1 MGKIAFL
8 GDSITKATDYGGV
21 TQPDTFAYKIGIGAG
36 YSAAQIINAG
46 VSSDTMAGMVARLGT
61 DVFAKG
67 ASVCCCMPMTND
79 AHSGTT
85 VASFKASL
93 TAFVTQCRDNGV
105 KPVFM
110 SPPLYRGNET
120 VMAETNA
127 FLAALQDVAAANA
140 VPLIDYC
147 RESAWAYLCNS
158 AAWALRYVD
167 YVHQTVA
174 GHSAIAEFALRS
186 STAMCF
192 TADIVKPDPLQVLAL
207 ASADLGLD
215 PSSATK
221 QAALRQARAAFP

>member
-21 TQPDTFAYKIGIGAG
+21 MQPDTFAYKIGIGAG

-61 DVFAKG
+61 DVFGKG
-67 ASVCCCMPMTND
+67 ANVCCCMPMTND

-93 TAFVTQCRDNGV
+93 AAFVTQCRANGV

-110 SPPLYRGNET
+110 SPPVYRGNET
-120 VMAETNA
+120 VMAETNT
-127 FLAALQDVAAANA
+127 FLGALQDVAAANS

-158 AAWALRYVD
+158 AGWALRYVD

-174 GHSAIAEFALRS
+174 GHAAIAEFALRS
-186 STAMCF
+186 GNAVHF
-192 TADIVKPDPLQVLAL
+192 TADVAAPDPLKTLAV
-207 ASADLGLD
+207 ACADFALD
-215 PSSATK
+215 QSSVTK
-221 QAALRQARAAFP
+221 QTALQQARAAFP